1 MNHTNPLAALFARIN
16 WRLVYAL
23 STLAIIAACAL
34 AHLMVALNSS
44 DIAQASLPLFG
55 MAGCIGYLLIC
66 FASPKTGLIRLFFVV
81 GALTTFWIQ

>member
-34 AHLMVALNSS
+34 AHLWVALNSS
-44 DIAQASLPLFG
+44 DLAKAITPAYGFVACIAF
-55 MAGCIGYLLIC
+55 LLIC